1 MTDLD
6 KVIRAK
12 EYCMAHDFCESDCPY
27 DGECAAREFAL
38 DHDVLALLKEKQA
51 GGKPE
56 WLIPPSEREEP
67 PRKVLWMGGAD
78 LCMAVRDDETQ
89 EDAEDRLLEQLAD
102 AGVDLIG
109 WNAAQ
114 TSLDTYV
121 DGEAGE
127 DD

>member
-1 MTDLD
+1 M
-6 KVIRAK
+6 
-12 EYCMAHDFCESDCPY
+12 SD
-27 DGECAAREFAL
+27 ETL
-38 DHDVLALLKEKQA
+38 VL
-51 GGKPE
+51 
-56 WLIPPSEREEP
+56 LIPPSEREEP